1 MDENIEENFSI
12 EQSESDKPR
21 VNSLASKSRKNSKRH
36 KRKIGVYYSL
46 LTVVLLFCLV
56 QVGFGAILN
65 VSKIIA
71 YKAKINTME
80 RVRDEAE
87 NRNRELKSDIKQ
99 FSRTSSL
106 EEIARNNLKMA
117 GEDEVLVLI
126 NNPNVQN
133 QKDKKIKKNGAI
145 MQENNDVVDYI
156 KRAFELKSQEC
167 YKQSIE
173 MLYKALEIENDNNEI
188 LYQIGEAYFCLHN
201 YDRAVQ
207 YIDKVLLNDNNHI
220 PALKLK
226 FNVYKR
232 QNSYAEALES
242 ALKIYEIEENS
253 SNLRQLISILGKL
266 NRLDEI
272 EKYIGK
278 MDESCL
284 AEYAL
289 ACYQN
294 GKFER
299 AKDIILNSGFENDDC
314 RVLLGKIYFDENN
327 FEKSME
333 NLENIVTELE
343 KGELNLE
350 ESVKKFEQ
358 GINISKKCND
368 ILEKAEKKITILLRQ
383 EDEIKEENFEAEEK

>member
-117 GEDEVLVLI
+117 GEDEVIVLI

-133 QKDKKIKKNGAI
+133 QKDKKIK
-145 MQENNDVVDYI
+145 
-156 KRAFELKSQEC
+156 
-167 YKQSIE
+167 
-173 MLYKALEIENDNNEI
+173 
-188 LYQIGEAYFCLHN
+188 H
-201 YDRAVQ
+201 
-207 YIDKVLLNDNNHI
+207 
-220 PALKLK
+220 
-226 FNVYKR
+226 
-232 QNSYAEALES
+232 
-242 ALKIYEIEENS
+242 
-253 SNLRQLISILGKL
+253 
-266 NRLDEI
+266 
-272 EKYIGK
+272 
-278 MDESCL
+278 
-284 AEYAL
+284 
-289 ACYQN
+289 
-294 GKFER
+294 
-299 AKDIILNSGFENDDC
+299 
-314 RVLLGKIYFDENN
+314 
-327 FEKSME
+327 
-333 NLENIVTELE
+333 
-343 KGELNLE
+343 
-350 ESVKKFEQ
+350 KK
-358 GINISKKCND
+358 
-368 ILEKAEKKITILLRQ
+368 KAEN
-383 EDEIKEENFEAEEK
+383 KEKRSNNARE